1 MRNEQKDR
9 VKKQFGAS
17 ADAYANS
24 EVHAKGESL
33 PLLVDLVKPQKSWRA
48 LDVGTGAGHTAMAIA
63 PRVAQMIATDITE
76 EMLLKT
82 CELAKARGIA
92 NLSVGIAD
100 AESLPFDDAS
110 FDLVT
115 CRIALHHFSDPQAA
129 MNEFSRVLKPGGVLG
144 FVDNTVVDDEQAAD
158 YYNAFEKIRDPSHH
172 RVFSLP
178 ELQSM
183 MKGAG
188 LHADTACQLTKEV
201 EFRDW
206 ADRQHVSDNDKGRL
220 IEMIKN
226 MPSPLRSMLAPR
238 YADDTVYFSLLEA
251 VVVAKKAAL

>member
-33 PLLVDLVKPQKSWRA
+33 SLLVDIIKSQKGWRA

-63 PRVAQMIATDITE
+63 PQVARMIATDITR

-82 CELAKARGIA
+82 SELAKARGIT
-92 NLSVGIAD
+92 NLNVEIAD

-115 CRIALHHFSDPQAA
+115 CRLALHHFSDPQIAL
-129 MNEFSRVLKPGGVLG
+129 NEFSRVLKPGGVLG
-144 FVDNTVVDDEQAAD
+144 FVDNIVVDDKQAAD
-158 YYNAFEKIRDPSHH
+158 FYNAFEKIRDPSHH
-172 RVFSLP
+172 RVFSIP
-178 ELQSM
+178 ELRSM
-183 MKGAG
+183 MKEAG
-188 LHADTACQLTKEV
+188 LNVEIVSELIKKV
-201 EFRDW
+201 EFQDW
-206 ADRQHVSDNDKGRL
+206 TNRQHVSNNDKER
-220 IEMIKN
+220 
-226 MPSPLRSMLAPR
+226 
-238 YADDTVYFSLLEA
+238 LLENDTA
-251 VVVAKKAAL
+251 PACVAQLNAGAQVCGWYALFQPARGGHCGKKGR